1 MPVYLDG
8 HGRVADLHELPKVRD
23 RLTYLYVEHGR
34 LDRDDRSVAFWTE
47 DGKTALPIAAIAVLM
62 LGPGTRVTHAAM
74 MTLADNNC
82 LVAWCGEEGVRFY
95 AFGTGGTRSAASLL
109 HQARLFGDAAL
120 RLDVVRRMYR
130 MRFQEDL
137 DPALNVEQL
146 RGLEGVRVRETYAQ
160 WSRDTGLAW
169 EGRSYD
175 RGNWG
180 NTSPVNRALSCA
192 NACLYGL
199 CHAAI
204 VAAGYSPGIGFIHT
218 GKQLSF
224 VYDIADLYKCELT
237 IPIAFQL
244 AAEPHDNLERAV
256 RHRCRDIFR
265 DHKLLQRIV
274 PDIQACLATPQE
286 IQEEV
291 SPLDDDP
298 ARPTDLWT
306 PEPEIEARPE
316 DQQWAN

>member
-1 MPVYLDG
+1 ME
-8 HGRVADLHELPKVRD
+8 RIEDLHRLPKIRD
-23 RLTYLYVEHGR
+23 SLSYVYVEHAKVDR
-34 LDRDDRSVAFWTE
+34 LDAS
-47 DGKTALPIAAIAVLM
+47 IAVFQADGTCLPVPASALCLLM
-62 LGPGTRVTHAAM
+62 LGPGTRVTQSAIA
-74 MTLADNNC
+74 TLADNNC

-95 AFGTGGTRSAASLL
+95 AYGGGGTRSAASLL
-109 HQARLFGDAAL
+109 HQARLVSDPVL
-120 RLDVVRRMYR
+120 RLEVVRRMYR
-130 MRFQEDL
+130 MRFNETL
-137 DPALNVEQL
+137 DPALTVEQL
-146 RGLEGVRVRETYAQ
+146 RGLEGVRVRDTYAQ
-160 WSRDTGLAW
+160 WSRQSGLEW
-169 EGRSYD
+169 TGRSYD
-175 RGNWG
+175 RGQWNKTDG
-180 NTSPVNRALSCA
+180 VNRALSCA

-204 VAAGYSPGIGFIHT
+204 VAAGYSPGLGFIHT

-237 IPIAFQL
+237 IPLAFQL
-244 AAEPHDNLERAV
+244 ASESKDNLERAV

-274 PDIQACLATPQE
+274 PDIQKALATPEE

-306 PEPEIEARPE
+306 PEPEVEERAE
-316 DQQWAN
+316 DSQWGNG